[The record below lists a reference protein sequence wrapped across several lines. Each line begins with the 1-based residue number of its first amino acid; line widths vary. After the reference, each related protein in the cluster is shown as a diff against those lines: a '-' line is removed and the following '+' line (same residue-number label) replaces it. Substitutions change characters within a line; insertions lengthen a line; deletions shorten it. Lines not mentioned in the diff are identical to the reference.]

1 MKSVEDQAVAGIE
14 LDDDAVM
21 QFLLQNPDF
30 FMRNARLVEQM
41 RVPIPFA
48 APYRW
53 SSGIWL
59 ASAITSIGWKKKSR
73 C

>member
-41 RVPIPFA
+41 RVPHPV
-48 APYRW
+48 RGTVSLVEW
-53 SSGIWL
+53 HL
-59 ASAITSIGWKKKSR
+59 AR
-73 C
+73 QRNH

>member
-30 FMRNARLVEQM
+30 FIRNARLVEQM
-41 RVPIPFA
+41 RYWMA
-48 APYRW
+48 ARISP
-53 SSGIWL
+53 
-59 ASAITSIGWKKKSR
+59 SIR
-73 C
+73 